1 MEFLSIMEDV
11 KVEYRGYNLHPD
23 DYVVVNGNVNLT
35 RSGYLRVKSINKKLS
50 YESKSSNGNSES
62 EIVFEIVQ

>member
-23 DYVVVNGNVNLT
+23 AYVVVNGNVNLT
-35 RSGYLRVKSINKKLS
+35 RSGYLRVRSINKKLS